1 MTSTMFGLVV
11 DTCGFLP
18 DARRS
23 DTDGPTGVDLGT
35 KRRSEGLAPG

>member
-23 DTDGPTGVDLGT
+23 DTGGPAAVDLGT
-35 KRRSEGLAPG
+35 KPR